1 MDSLLNLLFPPE
13 CLFCESVGE
22 VICNKC
28 LENMPLALSTNCIR
42 CNKPTITGKTHYECA
57 QSYIPREMLSIYQ
70 YKGPIRTVIRK
81 SKYEHKEFALLRK
94 VVKHGIKVLKER
106 GVTLEK
112 KILLVPIPISTQRR
126 KERGFNQV
134 EIITNLLAYEF
145 GLDTNKIILQRIKDT
160 KPQYSNNREER
171 FKNVQNAFCIKNEKL
186 LRGKKIMLVDDVST
200 SGATLLEACKAFYNK
215 GIYDVS
221 CLVIAKK
228 FLRD

>member
-1 MDSLLNLLFPPE
+1 MDSLLHLLFPPE
-13 CLFCESVGE
+13 CLFCERLGE

-42 CNKPTITGKTHYECA
+42 CNKPTMTGKTHYACA
-57 QSYIPREMLSIYQ
+57 QSYMPREMLSIYQ

-81 SKYEHKEFALLRK
+81 SKYERKEFALLRK
-94 VVKHGIKVLKER
+94 IVKHGIKVIKEH
-106 GVTLEK
+106 GVILEK
-112 KILLVPIPISTQRR
+112 KILLVPIPISIQRR

-145 GLDTNKIILQRIKDT
+145 GLETNKNVLQRTKNT

-171 FKNVQNAFCIKNEKL
+171 FKNVQNAFCVQDEKKL
-186 LRGKKIMLVDDVST
+186 HGRRILLVDDVST

-215 GIYDVS
+215 GISDIS

-228 FLRD
+228 TLKD